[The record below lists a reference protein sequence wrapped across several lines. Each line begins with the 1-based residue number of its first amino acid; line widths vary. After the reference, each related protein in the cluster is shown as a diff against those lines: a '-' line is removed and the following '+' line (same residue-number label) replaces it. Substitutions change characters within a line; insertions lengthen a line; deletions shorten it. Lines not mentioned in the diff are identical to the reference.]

1 MVGQVAKT
9 MVKKINIDQK
19 LSLFNDHWNPRIIG
33 ELNKQHVKLA
43 KIKGEFIWHKHD
55 KEDEMFL
62 VLKGILKIEFRDRI
76 EIIHE
81 NETFYLKLLN
91 IIDFKVESI
100 RLKKNLSKVSS
111 EIEKI
116 RIKLESKNLIENAP
130 EDIIKEQKDKADY
143 IEIEELNSKV
153 RKELSNKKVD

>member
-62 VLKGILKIEFRDRI
+62 VLKGTLKIEFRDRI
-76 EIIHE
+76 ETIHE
-81 NETFYLKLLN
+81 NE
-91 IIDFKVESI
+91 IIIVPKGVEHRPIAEEQVSI
-100 RLKKNLSKVSS
+100 MLFEPATTINTGDLDNERTRKNL
-111 EIEKI
+111 
-116 RIKLESKNLIENAP
+116 ESL
-130 EDIIKEQKDKADY
+130 
-143 IEIEELNSKV
+143 
-153 RKELSNKKVD
+153 